1 MSNHALEN
9 AANAL
14 RNARCAMAFTGA
26 GISVES
32 GIPPFRGPG
41 GVWSIYDPEKFE
53 KGYFKRH
60 PDEVWPLLKTIF
72 FDAFGKAQPNP
83 AHLALAML
91 EGAGKLAGIVTQN
104 IDSLHQAAGSTVV
117 HEYHGSTRRMQ
128 CMKCRTFFDTQS
140 ISLEKLPPA
149 CPACGG
155 LLKPDFVFFG
165 EGISS
170 DVHRA
175 ATSLAK
181 QADVCL
187 IVGTGGQVMPAGR
200 IPYIVKNRGGI
211 LIEINLYDTDYS
223 YKTSDYYL
231 QGKAGDMMPRLAQRV
246 LRQAPIFTA

>member
-9 AANAL
+9 AAHAL
-14 RNARCAMAFTGA
+14 REARCAIAFTGA

-41 GVWSIYDPEKFE
+41 GVWSKYDSGKFE
-53 KGYFKRH
+53 KSYFKRH
-60 PDEVWPLLKTIF
+60 PDEVWPMLKEIF
-72 FDAFGKAQPNP
+72 FDNFGRARPNP
-83 AHLALAML
+83 AHLALAEL

-104 IDSLHQAAGSTVV
+104 IDGLHQAAGSEVV

-128 CMKCRTFFDTQS
+128 CMDCRTFFDS
-140 ISLEKLPPA
+140 KDISLETLPPP

-165 EGISS
+165 EGIPS

-175 ATSLAK
+175 ATDLAK

-187 IVGTGGQVMPAGR
+187 IIGTGGTVQPAGR
-200 IPYIVKNRGGI
+200 IPYVVKNRGGI
-211 LIEINLYDTDYS
+211 LIEINLYDTEYS
-223 YKTSDYYL
+223 YRSSDYFL
-231 QGKAGDMMPRLAQRV
+231 QGKAGWMAPKLVQAALA
-246 LRQAPIFTA
+246 